1 MARSAWRPDLCE
13 PACVNQNRAHTSTRT
28 RPMTQPTPED
38 ASWPTLHRVRR
49 AIVVVDVVES
59 VRLMQANEAD
69 TIDRWRRFVREVRQ
83 NVLPQYGGRMVKSL
97 GDGMLLEFGVGLAAV
112 RAALAIQ
119 EALAPYNTNRAASE
133 LIELRVGGHVAEVV
147 FDEDDMYGAGVNLAA
162 RVATLGTGS
171 HVVVTAALRDELG
184 PGFDLEI
191 RDLGEC
197 YFKHVL
203 APVRSFRI
211 GGTAADAFSGPLT
224 KQSEL
229 RPTIAVLP
237 LKVETSAH
245 EVLVIAELFVHDLI
259 GQLSQSGHWNVISQ
273 LSSQAM
279 SGRSWTGAEIE
290 SLIGA
295 NYAISGC
302 CRESANGSTSIEL
315 TLANV
320 SSGESLWTRRLVISA
335 DQLVQPDNDV
345 TAEIAAAA
353 GKSILGL
360 EIGRASVRRLPTLEA
375 HAILF
380 QAISLMHRT
389 SGDAVARAYQALEY
403 LIDRHPRAP
412 EARAWMAKCHV
423 LRVAN
428 GQGADPKEESAR
440 ARDHV
445 RRALDTAPDHALAL
459 AMDGHVQMYID
470 RNLDGAEASY
480 IAALEA
486 NPNESLAWL
495 FRSSVHSHRAEGGA
509 ALACVER
516 AARLSP
522 LDPLDHYFNGFTA
535 WACIA
540 AGDYDRAEHHALR
553 AMRSNCTHR
562 PTYLTLTQAQSLLGK
577 SAQARETAQQL
588 QALIPDFTVTR
599 YLTNFPGGESPFA
612 LMLAQSLRDVGIPA

>member
-1 MARSAWRPDLCE
+1 
-13 PACVNQNRAHTSTRT
+13 
-28 RPMTQPTPED
+28 MTQPRQKD
-38 ASWPTLHRVRR
+38 ASWPDLHRVRR
-49 AIVVVDVVES
+49 AIVVVDIVES

-69 TIDRWRRFVREVRQ
+69 TIDRWRRFVRDVRQ
-83 NVLPQYGGRMVKSL
+83 NVLPKYGGRMVKSL

-112 RAALAIQ
+112 RAGLAIQ
-119 EALAPYNTNRAASE
+119 LAIAPYNVNRTPSE

-147 FDEDDMYGAGVNLAA
+147 IDDDDMYGAGVNLAA

-184 PGFDLEI
+184 IGFELEI

-203 APVRSFRI
+203 APVRSFCI
-211 GGTAADAFSGPLT
+211 GGAAADAFASLLI

-237 LKVETSAH
+237 LAVETPTH
-245 EVLVIAELFVHDLI
+245 EVQVIAEMFVHDLI

-279 SGRSWTGAEIE
+279 GGRSWTGAEIE

-295 NYAISGC
+295 NYAITGS
-302 CRESANGSTSIEL
+302 CREGGTGSTSIDLSL
-315 TLANV
+315 TNV
-320 SSGESLWTRRLVISA
+320 ASGESMWTRHLVVSS
-335 DQLVQPDNDV
+335 DQLVTPDNDV
-345 TAEIAAAA
+345 TAEIASAA
-353 GKSILGL
+353 GSSILGL
-360 EIGRASVRRLPTLEA
+360 EIGRATVRRLPTLEA

-389 SGDAVARAYQALEY
+389 NGDAVWRAYQALEY

-440 ARDHV
+440 ARDHL

-470 RNLDGAEASY
+470 RNLDGADARY
-480 IAALEA
+480 VAALEA

-495 FRSSVHSHRAEGGA
+495 FRSSVHSHRAEGQA

-540 AGDYDRAEHHALR
+540 AGDYARAERHALR

-562 PTYLTLTQAQSLLGK
+562 PTYLTLTQAQALLGK
-577 SAQARETAQQL
+577 TEEARETAQQL
-588 QALIPDFTVTR
+588 CSLIPDFTATR
-599 YLTNFPGGESPFA
+599 YLASFPGGESPFA
-612 LMLAQSLRDVGIPA
+612 RMLAHTLRDVGVPA